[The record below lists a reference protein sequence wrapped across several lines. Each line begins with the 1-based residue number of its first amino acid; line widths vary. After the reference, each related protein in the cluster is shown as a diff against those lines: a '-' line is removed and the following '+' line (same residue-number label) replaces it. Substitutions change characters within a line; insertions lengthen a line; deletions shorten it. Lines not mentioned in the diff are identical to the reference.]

1 MAIVL
6 TQLPFLTKLCT
17 VMKKKT
23 KKMATRKAAA
33 PARAGVGVPY
43 GDRVLV
49 KPLPAE
55 ETTSFGIIIPDST
68 KEKPEQGT
76 VVAVG
81 PGKKND
87 DGRTVPMSVKVGD
100 KIMFSKYGYDE
111 VKINGTEYYLI
122 REDSITYIF

>member
-1 MAIVL
+1 MG
-6 TQLPFLTKLCT
+6 T
-17 VMKKKT
+17 
-23 KKMATRKAAA
+23 
-33 PARAGVGVPY
+33 PY

-49 KPLPAE
+49 KPSTVQ
-55 ETTSFGIIIPDST
+55 ETTSFGLIIPDSG

-87 DGRTVPMSVKVGD
+87 EGKLVPIGVKVGD
-100 KIMFSKYGYDE
+100 RIMFSKYGYDE

-122 REDSITYIF
+122 REESITYIF